1 MNKMKSE
8 NLIKMN
14 LTQKI
19 ALFKSGPVD
28 NSLIRAQIIML
39 DWVLS
44 KEQFVRDIGKIL
56 KEY

>member
-19 ALFKSGPVD
+19 ALFKSGSVD